1 MEECRMKTL
10 MLSVFLTAGAAL
22 GPSLEAQEDLPK
34 VPAADQKAVEKLSQL
49 GALVMPLA
57 ATTNL
62 LKVDFRAVADKIDD
76 SALPALKPV
85 AEQLVDL
92 NLGGTKVSDS
102 GIGQLSGLKGL
113 RRLHLEKTGI
123 GDEGLSHLKNLTE
136 LRYLNLYSSKVTDKG
151 LPQLQGLKNLENLFV
166 WQTAVTEG
174 GAAELSKALP
184 KVNINRGWE
193 AEAAK
198 RAAEAAVAD
207 AKREEAKKEEAK
219 KEAAKKEEAK
229 KTAAGK
235 PINAKCPVSGK
246 DIDPAAVSVYEGQ
259 AIAFCCM
266 ECKALFDKD
275 PAKYA
280 GKIPELKKAP
290 AKAEAKK
297 VEGKPAP
304 GKPINT
310 VCPRLGKEIDPAQ
323 LVVYEGQTIGF
334 CCPECKGKFEANP
347 TKYIGKV
354 KEFKAPEKK

>member
-1 MEECRMKTL
+1 MEESPMKKL
-10 MLSVFLTAGAAL
+10 MLAVFLMAGAAL
-22 GPSLEAQEDLPK
+22 GRSLQAQDDLPK
-34 VPAADQKAVEKLSQL
+34 ATPADSKAVEKLSQL

-76 SALPALKPV
+76 SALAALKPV

-92 NLGGTKVSDS
+92 NLGGTKVSDAGLS
-102 GIGQLSGLKGL
+102 QLSALKGL
-113 RRLHLEKTGI
+113 RRLHLEKTGV
-123 GDEGLSHLKNLTE
+123 GDEGLAHLKNLTE

-151 LPQLQGLKNLENLFV
+151 LAVLQGLKNLENLFV

-198 RAAEAAVAD
+198 RAAEAAKAD
-207 AKREEAKKEEAK
+207 AKREEEKKEQAKKEEAKKEEAK
-219 KEAAKKEEAK
+219 KA
-229 KTAAGK
+229 AAGK

-259 AIAFCCM
+259 TIAFCCM
-266 ECKALFDKD
+266 ECKGKFDKD
-275 PAKYA
+275 PAKYI
-280 GKIPELKKAP
+280 GKVSEFKKAP
-290 AKAEAKK
+290 AKPEAK
-297 VEGKPAP
+297 VEAKPAP

-310 VCPRLGKEIDPAQ
+310 ICPRLGKEIDPAQ